1 MLNKRKGMEFKEFSF
16 GLFGIAFCLV
26 FISLIGLYSISQ
38 NSSGS
43 IFSSPFYKQILI
55 LIPSFIISILVLYV
69 PKYSIHKYVYHF
81 YFLGIIFVLLPFL
94 NPKYAGTHRW
104 LDVGLPFMIQP
115 SEFAKLFTV
124 LALARYLSDHNLRMQ
139 RFKSIIL
146 PIILSLI
153 PTMIVMNQPDLGTSI
168 VILAPILPMLYWSGA
183 NSFYLFLILAPIFSM
198 LTVFHTI
205 AFTLW
210 ALILAIVIVISRS
223 KLSFSIIMF
232 FGNIFLGLL
241 SPIFWRMLSNYQQ
254 NRIITF
260 FNPEKDPLGAAYQ
273 IIQSKT
279 AIGSGGLFGKGWGEG
294 TQTHLKFLP
303 VQESD
308 FILSVLSEELGFFCI
323 FFILIMVGLLINK
336 IIKNSFL
343 SKDRFSSLALIGFA
357 TIFLSHVFV
366 NTAMTVGLIPVKGLP
381 FPFISAGG
389 SFLLSSFLMLGLC
402 TNLSANYSD

>member
-1 MLNKRKGMEFKEFSF
+1 MQNKRKSIEFKEFSF

-38 NSSGS
+38 NSSGN

-55 LIPSFIISILVLYV
+55 LIPSFIISIMLLYI
-69 PKYSIHKYVYHF
+69 PKYSIHKYVYHA
-81 YFLGIIFVLLPFL
+81 YFFGIIFVLLPFL

-104 LDVGLPFMIQP
+104 FDLGLPFMIQP
-115 SEFAKLFTV
+115 SEFAKVFTV

-139 RFKSIIL
+139 KFQSIIL
-146 PIILSLI
+146 PIILALI
-153 PTMIVMNQPDLGTSI
+153 PTIIVMNQPDLGTSI

-183 NSFYLFLILAPIFSM
+183 NSFYLFLILAPILSM
-198 LTVFHTI
+198 LTVFHTL

-210 ALILAIVIVISRS
+210 AMILATVIILSRS

-241 SPIFWRMLSNYQQ
+241 SPVFWGMLSNYQQ

-323 FFILIMVGLLINK
+323 FFILIMVGILINK

-389 SFLLSSFLMLGLC
+389 SFLLSSFVMLGLC
-402 TNLSANYSD
+402 INLSANYSD

>member
-1 MLNKRKGMEFKEFSF
+1 MPPSNFNSVFFDFFIVKSFIVIFIPLFKNASSRILFKIIF
-16 GLFGIAFCLV
+16 GLNFIEEKTSLEGKKVIAVPVSFD
-26 FISLIGLYSISQ
+26 FPT
-38 NSSGS
+38 
-43 IFSSPFYKQILI
+43 IFS
-55 LIPSFIISILVLYV
+55 
-69 PKYSIHKYVYHF
+69 
-81 YFLGIIFVLLPFL
+81 GDFVLPFL
-94 NPKYAGTHRW
+94 NSKHAGTHRW
-104 LDVGLPFMIQP
+104 FDLGLPFMIQP
-115 SEFAKLFTV
+115 SEFAKVFTV

-139 RFKSIIL
+139 RFQSIIL

-153 PTMIVMNQPDLGTSI
+153 PTIVVMNQPDLGTSI
-168 VILAPILPMLYWSGA
+168 VILAPVLPMLYWSGA
-183 NSFYLFLILAPIFSM
+183 NSFYLFLILAPFLSM

-205 AFTLW
+205 AFTIW
-210 ALILAIVIVISRS
+210 AIILAIVIILSRS
-223 KLSFSIIMF
+223 RLSFSILVF

-241 SPIFWRMLSNYQQ
+241 SPIFWGMLSTYQQ
-254 NRIITF
+254 NRIITL

-323 FFILIMVGLLINK
+323 FFILIMVGLLINR

-343 SKDRFSSLALIGFA
+343 SKDRFSSLVLIGIA

-389 SFLLSSFLMLGLC
+389 SFLLSSFLMLGLSI
-402 TNLSANYSD
+402 NLSANYSD